1 MARLKYTLRQLNY
14 FIATAEHESL
24 TKAARH
30 VHIAQPAIAS
40 AITKLETQ
48 FGVDLIN
55 RHHAHGITLT
65 PAGKKILAEA
75 RKLVRHAEAFQHA
88 AMALSEELSGELSIG
103 SYAPLSP
110 VFMPTLIKR
119 FQEKYPKVE
128 FTLSEGDQDQ
138 VIQQLRTGEIE
149 LALLY
154 DISVPHD
161 IAVFPILDGQPY
173 ALLSEKHPLA
183 GKDCVSLHD
192 LVDEAFVLLDFSSA
206 RQYFLGLFDEYNLK
220 PNIVYRAPSL
230 EVLRGLVGWNL
241 GVSIL
246 VTRPPSDITYDHH
259 PIVRRPI
266 SEKLKPSVVCV
277 AHLDGLQATAAAKRF
292 MEFCQSDAVADPV
305 A

>member
-1 MARLKYTLRQLNY
+1 MARLKYTLRQLDY

-48 FGVDLIN
+48 FGIDLIN

-75 RKLVRHAEAFQHA
+75 RKLVRHAEAFQHT
-88 AMALSEELSGELSIG
+88 AMALSEELSGELTIG

-128 FTLSEGDQDQ
+128 FSLSEGDQDQ
-138 VIQQLRTGEIE
+138 IIEQLRTGEIE

-154 DISVPHD
+154 DIGVPHD
-161 IAVFPILDGQPY
+161 IAVFPILEGQPY
-173 ALLSEKHPLA
+173 ALLSQEHPLA
-183 GKDCVSLHD
+183 AKECVSLHD

-220 PNIVYRAPSL
+220 PNIVYKAPSL

-266 SEKLKPSVVCV
+266 YEKLDPSVVCL
-277 AHLDGLQATAAAKRF
+277 AHLEGMQATAAAKRF
-292 MEFCQSDAVADPV
+292 MEFSQSDVVTNPAP
-305 A
+305 